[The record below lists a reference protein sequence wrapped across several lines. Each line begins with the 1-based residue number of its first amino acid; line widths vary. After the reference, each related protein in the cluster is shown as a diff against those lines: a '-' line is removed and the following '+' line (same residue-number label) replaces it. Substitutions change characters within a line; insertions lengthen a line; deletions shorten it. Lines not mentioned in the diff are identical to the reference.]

1 LKVND
6 DSKLWMVLGGEKHAL
21 RDAVERSVSV
31 STWKIAF
38 TLNAQYPAVTITN
51 AARFFFRDRGANL

>member
-1 LKVND
+1 
-6 DSKLWMVLGGEKHAL
+6 MVLGGEKHAL